1 MFSAKEQ
8 IWKGK
13 GEREEDDVLAC
24 KSLGNN
30 SKRKYHRD
38 IRLSLHTCLQWLLLN
53 VEKAQKALG
62 RLLEDI
68 IIFAAV

>member
-24 KSLGNN
+24 KSLGSN
-30 SKRKYHRD
+30 SKGKYHRD

-53 VEKAQKALG
+53 VEKT
-62 RLLEDI
+62 
-68 IIFAAV
+68 